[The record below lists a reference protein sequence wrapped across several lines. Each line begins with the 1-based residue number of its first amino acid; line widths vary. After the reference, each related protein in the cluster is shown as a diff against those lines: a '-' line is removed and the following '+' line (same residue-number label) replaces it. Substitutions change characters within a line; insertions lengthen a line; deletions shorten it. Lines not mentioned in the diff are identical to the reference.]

1 MKRRKAKQTPVP
13 WPYIATGLV
22 LLVLAAAFVRYAGP
36 EFSAAVIQSEVI
48 SLTNTERVQNDVG
61 VVTENALLDKAAAAK
76 AADMAAKGY
85 FAHVSPDGTVPWH
98 WIVAA
103 GYNYKY
109 AGENLAV
116 RFNESADVVNAWM
129 ASPTHR
135 ANIVKGQYT
144 ETGVAV
150 ADGVYQGQP
159 ATFVVQ
165 YFASPA
171 KSNSKQ
177 VATTI
182 AQPDGASVANSQQG
196 ITSGRQDLVSS
207 SAPAVKAAEVAPPA
221 PSWWERV
228 IAYLS
233 TTLSS
238 LTASAINAEE
248 GSVYIGESGAAT
260 AR

>member
-1 MKRRKAKQTPVP
+1 MRRRKAKQTPVP

-48 SLTNTERVQNDVG
+48 ALTNTERVQNNVG

-98 WIVAA
+98 WIVSA

-116 RFNESADVVNAWM
+116 RFNDSAEVVNAWM

-144 ETGVAV
+144 QIGVGI

-171 KSNSKQ
+171 VSGAVGKTPVKKSSGLPSG
-177 VATTI
+177 API
-182 AQPDGASVANSQQG
+182 AAGSGGPDFSP
-196 ITSGRQDLVSS
+196 
-207 SAPAVKAAEVAPPA
+207 SAPATAQPAVAGDEVAPP
-221 PSWWERV
+221 SWWQRV
-228 IAYLS
+228 LAYLS
-233 TTLSS
+233 TALGS
-238 LTASAINAEE
+238 LTASAINAEG
-248 GSVYIGESGAAT
+248 GSVYIGDSGAAT